1 MKIKNLLNQPFR
13 LTANLLTE
21 ATTRDNN
28 PYQLRLKEINPKL
41 ERSQSVPY
49 TIVNFPPQTYLATVV
64 IMRSTSGRVEQ
75 IRIGCQTFVGE
86 NARAILKAVK
96 AARAKTKKTKK

>member
-1 MKIKNLLNQPFR
+1 MRIKNSNAKTFIL
-13 LTANLLTE
+13 
-21 ATTRDNN
+21 TTRLLRENVARIDN
-28 PYQLRLKEINPKL
+28 PYVLKLVEINPKL
-41 ERSQSVPY
+41 DHQFVPY
-49 TIVNFPPQTYLATVV
+49 TIVNFPPQTYLATTI